1 MLVADLINAL
11 QKRGLSPQL
20 SPAQAQLL
28 DVDLTRACFD
38 SRRVQPGDIFCAIP
52 GRSQPG
58 ADFIPSALDAQA
70 SMLLVDE
77 VREEFSCP
85 QLVVGDALALTA
97 AHCADLLAGRP
108 SSKMWC
114 AAITGTNGKTTV
126 AHLVRGA
133 LEQLDIKAASC
144 GTLGM
149 IDSNGVTPNL
159 NTTPSADIV
168 HGWLAE
174 LVEAQCEAAIVEAS
188 SHGIVQQRVA
198 AVDFDC
204 VAFTN
209 LSHEH
214 LDYHHTLEKYAAA
227 KMQLVNGLP
236 STAIAF
242 VPHSKMLIDLCSSA
256 AAKIMSWS
264 SRDPQADVVCKIA
277 ESANGVEVIFDW
289 QQQQQGVI
297 KSEICGYHNGENLF
311 LAALMMLSK
320 GLSMGDVCSTLS
332 SQPAADGRLE
342 QVTVHQ
348 GLAFVDYAH
357 TPDAIEKVLTALRA
371 SYPNRVL
378 KVVFGAGGDRDNA
391 KRKVMGRAV
400 SDNADWCVLT
410 SDNPRTESPES
421 IINQV
426 AAGIDEAAVDF
437 HSIVQRDDA
446 IRFAVESLNSND
458 VLIVAG
464 KGHETYQEIN
474 GVRHSFDDR
483 LQILEAVQCLA

>member
-20 SPAQAQLL
+20 SPAQAQLP
-28 DVDLTRACFD
+28 DIDLVRACFD
-38 SRRVQPGDIFCAIP
+38 SRRVQPRDIFCAIP
-52 GRSQPG
+52 GHSQQG
-58 ADFIPSALDAQA
+58 TDFIQSALDAQA
-70 SMLLVDE
+70 SMLLVDQ

-85 QLVVGDALALTA
+85 QLVVGDELALTA

-114 AAITGTNGKTTV
+114 AAVTGTNGKTTV

-133 LEQLDIKAASC
+133 LQQLDIEAASC

-149 IDSNGVTPNL
+149 IDSKGASPNL

-168 HGWLAE
+168 HCWLAE

-227 KMQLVNGLP
+227 KMQLINGLP
-236 STAIAF
+236 SAAIAF
-242 VPHSKMLIDLCSSA
+242 VPYSKMLIDSCSSA
-256 AAKIMSWS
+256 AAEIISWS
-264 SRDPQADVVCKIA
+264 SCDQQADVVCEIT
-277 ESANGVEVIFDW
+277 ESANGVEVTFDW
-289 QQQQQGVI
+289 QQQQGVI
-297 KSEICGYHNGENLF
+297 HSEICGYHNGENLF
-311 LAALMMLSK
+311 LAALTMLSK
-320 GLSMGDVCSTLS
+320 GLSMSDVCSSLS

-391 KRKVMGRAV
+391 KRKVMGKAV

-421 IINQV
+421 IIDQV
-426 AAGIDEAAVDF
+426 AAGVDETAVDF
-437 HSIVQRDDA
+437 YSIVQRDDA

-458 VLIVAG
+458 VLVVAG

>member
-11 QKRGLSPQL
+11 QERGLSPEL

-28 DVDLTRACFD
+28 DVDLVRACFD
-38 SRRVQPGDIFCAIP
+38 SRRVQRGDIFCAIP
-52 GRSQPG
+52 GHSQQG
-58 ADFIPSALDAQA
+58 ADFIQPALDAHA
-70 SMLLVDE
+70 SMLLVDQ
-77 VREEFSCP
+77 VREQFSCP
-85 QLVVGDALALTA
+85 QLVVGDELALAA

-133 LEQLDIKAASC
+133 LEQLGIKAASC

-149 IDSNGVTPNL
+149 IDRKGITPNL

-168 HGWLAE
+168 HDWLAE
-174 LVEAQCEAAIVEAS
+174 LNEAQYDAAIVEAS
-188 SHGIVQQRVA
+188 SHGIVQRRVT

-227 KMQLVNGLP
+227 KMQLINSLP

-242 VPHSKMLIDLCSSA
+242 VPRSEMLIDLCSSA
-256 AAKIMSWS
+256 AAEIKSWS
-264 SRDPQADVVCKIA
+264 SCDAQADAVCEIT
-277 ESANGVEVIFDW
+277 ESAKGVQVTFDW
-289 QQQQQGVI
+289 GDQQGVI
-297 KSEICGYHNGENLF
+297 ESALCGYHNGENIF

-320 GLSMGDVCSTLS
+320 GLPMYDVCSALS

-342 QVTVHQ
+342 QVVVHQ

-357 TPDAIEKVLTALRA
+357 TPDALEKVLAALRT
-371 SYPNRVL
+371 SYPKCVL

-391 KRKVMGRAV
+391 KRKAMGRAV
-400 SDNADWCVLT
+400 SNHADWCVLT

-421 IINQV
+421 IMDQV
-426 AAGIDEAAVDF
+426 AAGIDDGVVDS
-437 HSIVQRDDA
+437 HSIVERDDA
-446 IRFAVESLNSND
+446 IRFAVESLSPND
-458 VLIVAG
+458 VLVVAG
-464 KGHETYQEIN
+464 KGHEAYQEIN

-483 LQILEAVQCLA
+483 LQILEAVQCLV

>member
-20 SPAQAQLL
+20 SPAQAQLPGI
-28 DVDLTRACFD
+28 DLVRACFD
-38 SRRVQPGDIFCAIP
+38 SRRVQPGDVFCAIP
-52 GRSQPG
+52 GHSQQG

-70 SMLLVDE
+70 SLLLVDQ

-85 QLVVGDALALTA
+85 QLVVGDALAMTA

-133 LEQLDIKAASC
+133 LQQLDIKAASC

-149 IDSNGVTPNL
+149 IDFKGITPNL

-174 LVEAQCEAAIVEAS
+174 LVEAQCEAVIVEAS
-188 SHGIVQQRVA
+188 SHGIVQHRVA
-198 AVDFDC
+198 GVDFDC

-227 KMQLVNGLP
+227 KMQLINGLP

-242 VPHSKMLIDLCSSA
+242 VPHSKMLIDLCRSA
-256 AAKIMSWS
+256 AAEIKSWS
-264 SRDPQADVVCKIA
+264 SCDAQADVVCEIT
-277 ESANGVEVIFDW
+277 ESANGVQVTFDW
-289 QQQQQGVI
+289 EGQQGVI
-297 KSEICGYHNGENLF
+297 HSALCGYHNGENLF

-320 GLSMGDVCSTLS
+320 GLSMHDVCSALS
-332 SQPAADGRLE
+332 LQPAADGRLE
-342 QVTVHQ
+342 QVAVHQ

-357 TPDAIEKVLTALRA
+357 TPDALEKALMALRA
-371 SYPNRVL
+371 SYPGCIL

-391 KRKVMGRAV
+391 KRKAMGRAV
-400 SDNADWCVLT
+400 SDHADWCVLT

-421 IINQV
+421 IMDQV
-426 AAGIDEAAVDF
+426 AAGIDEGAVNF
-437 HSIVQRDDA
+437 HSIIARDDA
-446 IRFAVESLNSND
+446 IRFAVESLNPND
-458 VLIVAG
+458 VLVVAG

-474 GVRHSFDDR
+474 SVRHSFDDR
-483 LQILEAVQCLA
+483 LQILEAVQCLG

>member
-28 DVDLTRACFD
+28 DVDLVRACFD

-52 GRSQPG
+52 GHSQPG

-85 QLVVGDALALTA
+85 QLVVGEALALTA

-133 LEQLDIKAASC
+133 LEQLEIKAASC

-188 SHGIVQQRVA
+188 SHGIVQHRVA

-227 KMQLVNGLP
+227 KMQLINGLP

-242 VPHSKMLIDLCSSA
+242 VPHSRMLLDSCSSA

-264 SRDPQADVVCKIA
+264 SCDPQADVVCEIA
-277 ESANGVEVIFDW
+277 ASANGVEVIFDW
-289 QQQQQGVI
+289 QQQQGVI
-297 KSEICGYHNGENLF
+297 RSEICGHHNGENLF

-320 GLSMGDVCSTLS
+320 GLSMGDVCSALS

-371 SYPNRVL
+371 SYPNRVI

-391 KRKVMGRAV
+391 KRKAMGRAV
-400 SDNADWCVLT
+400 SDHADWCVLT

-421 IINQV
+421 IIDQV
-426 AAGIDEAAVDF
+426 AAGINKNAVDF
-437 HSIVQRDDA
+437 YSIIQRDDA
-446 IRFAVESLNSND
+446 IRFAVESLSSND
-458 VLIVAG
+458 VLVVAG

>member
-20 SPAQAQLL
+20 WPAQAQLR
-28 DVDLTRACFD
+28 DVDLARACFD

-52 GRSQPG
+52 GHSQQG
-58 ADFIPSALDAQA
+58 ADFIQSALDAQA
-70 SMLLVDE
+70 SMLLVDQ
-77 VREEFSCP
+77 VREQFSCP
-85 QLVVGDALALTA
+85 QLVVGEELALTA

-149 IDSNGVTPNL
+149 IDRKGITPNL
-159 NTTPSADIV
+159 NTTPAADIV

-174 LVEAQCEAAIVEAS
+174 LAEAQYGAVIVEAS
-188 SHGIVQQRVA
+188 SHGIVQHRVT

-227 KMQLVNGLP
+227 KMQLINSLP

-256 AAKIMSWS
+256 AAEIMSWS
-264 SRDPQADVVCKIA
+264 SCEAQADVVCGIT
-277 ESANGVEVIFDW
+277 ESANGVQVTFDW
-289 QQQQQGVI
+289 EEQQGVI
-297 KSEICGYHNGENLF
+297 HSALCGYHNGENLF
-311 LAALMMLSK
+311 LAALMMLSR
-320 GLSMGDVCSTLS
+320 GLPIRDVCSALS

-357 TPDAIEKVLTALRA
+357 TPDALEKVLMALRA
-371 SYPNRVL
+371 SHPKCVL

-391 KRKVMGRAV
+391 KRKAMGSAV
-400 SDNADWCVLT
+400 SNHADWCVLT

-421 IINQV
+421 IIEQV
-426 AAGIDEAAVDF
+426 AAGIDEGALNF
-437 HSIVQRDDA
+437 HSIVERDDA
-446 IRFAVESLNSND
+446 IRFAVESLGPND
-458 VLIVAG
+458 VLVVAG

-483 LQILEAVQCLA
+483 LQIREAVQCLA

>member
-20 SPAQAQLL
+20 SPAQAQLP
-28 DVDLTRACFD
+28 DIDLVRACFD
-38 SRRVQPGDIFCAIP
+38 SRRVQPGDVFCAIP
-52 GRSQPG
+52 GHSQQG

-70 SMLLVDE
+70 SMLLVDQVLE
-77 VREEFSCP
+77 QFSCP
-85 QLVVGDALALTA
+85 QLVVGEALALTA
-97 AHCADLLAGRP
+97 AHCADLLAGCP

-126 AHLVRGA
+126 AHLLRGA
-133 LEQLDIKAASC
+133 LQQLDIKAASC

-149 IDSNGVTPNL
+149 VDFKGAAPNF

-168 HGWLAE
+168 HNWLAE

-188 SHGIVQQRVA
+188 SHGIVQHRVA

-227 KMQLVNGLP
+227 KMQLINGLP
-236 STAIAF
+236 PTAIAF

-256 AAKIMSWS
+256 AAEIMSWS
-264 SRDPQADVVCKIA
+264 SSDQQADVVCAIT
-277 ESANGVEVIFDW
+277 ESSNGVEVTFNW
-289 QQQQQGVI
+289 QQQQGVI
-297 KSEICGYHNGENLF
+297 HSEICGYHNGENIF

-320 GLSMGDVCSTLS
+320 GLSMPDVCSALS

-342 QVTVHQ
+342 QVAVHK

-357 TPDAIEKVLTALRA
+357 TPDALDKVLTALRA
-371 SYPNRVL
+371 SYPQRVL

-391 KRKVMGRAV
+391 KRKVMGRSV
-400 SDNADWCVLT
+400 SDHADWCVLT

-421 IINQV
+421 IMDQV
-426 AAGIDEAAVDF
+426 AAGMDRSAVDF
-437 HSIVQRDDA
+437 HSIAQRDAA
-446 IRFAVESLNSND
+446 IRFAVESLSSND
-458 VLIVAG
+458 VLLVAG